1 MKRKINIWLTYFI
14 VFTMMFISVSFA
26 KYSTESILKSNARVA
41 KYGISVNQ
49 DSNTSIKLDVG
60 NTSQTGNYAF
70 SVKNESE
77 VILKYLIFLEN
88 VPNQIKVTLKT
99 GEVSEEIIS
108 SGSTLYFSEHV
119 LNFGQEQALEL
130 NFEALDGTSIGQ
142 NTIKINVHTEQ
153 ID

>member
-14 VFTMMFISVSFA
+14 VFTMMSISVSFA
-26 KYSTESILKSNARVA
+26 KYSTESILESNARVA

-60 NTSQTGNYAF
+60 NTSQTGNYTF

-77 VILKYLIFLEN
+77 VILKYHVFLEN
-88 VPNQIKVTLKT
+88 VSNQIKVTLKI
-99 GEVSEEIIS
+99 GEDSEEIIS
-108 SGSTLYFSEHV
+108 SGSTLYFSDHV

-130 NFEALDGTSIGQ
+130 IFEALDGTNIGQ